1 MVFYIIFLLLW
12 ARVCY
17 FICMCYFCSYEMV
30 IMKNLFRTV
39 SVIAL
44 AGWFLACSERKSEAC
59 YEIIPAPLEIREN
72 FSGGEFV
79 LDDGVCIVYPGENE
93 AMRHNA
99 LFLAD
104 YLKAATG
111 RDYRVE
117 TGSRRKKNVTLQLDS
132 SIKNPEGYRVNV
144 SAGGVV
150 IAGASEAGVF
160 YGIQTLRKAI
170 PVKANSVPVLT
181 AVGIEDEPR
190 FGYRG
195 VHLDV
200 CRHFFTVD
208 EVKKFID
215 MMVLHNMNRLHWHIT
230 DDQGWRIEIKKYPE
244 LTTVSSRRTETVIG
258 HNSGKYDGKP
268 YGGFYTQEQAREI
281 VDYAAERYI
290 TVIPEVD
297 LPGHMQ
303 AALAAYPYLG
313 CTGGPYEVWRMW
325 GVSEEVLCAGNDS
338 VLTFIDDVLTEIME
352 IFPSEYIHVGGDECP
367 KVRWEKCPKCQA
379 RIKALGIKGDDRHT
393 KEEYLQSFIICHAE
407 KFLNEHGRRMIGW
420 DETLEGGLA
429 PNATVMSWR
438 GEGGGIEAARQHHD
452 VIMTPDTYLYFNHYQ
467 SKDTEE
473 EPEANGGYSPL
484 AHVYGYE
491 PIPSM
496 LTSDEQKFIKGVQAN
511 HWTEYITTF
520 PQLQYMALPRWAAL
534 CEIQWSQP
542 EKKDYADFLE
552 RLLRLTRLYDAL
564 GYNYAKH
571 IFDVTAD
578 YRVNT
583 KNGTVDI
590 FTGTIDDAPIHYTLD
605 GTEPTVQSPVTAG
618 VLSVSQSG
626 TFRAMA
632 VRPSGNSRVVTEKI
646 TFGKSTCKPI
656 VANQPINEQYKFNGI
671 TTLVDGLQGNGNYK
685 TGRWIAFRGNDM
697 DVTIDL
703 CRVEEISSVTF
714 HNCVEKGDWIF
725 DVRSVA
731 IEVSEDG
738 KNFERV
744 FFGEYPEMQESD
756 RNGLYVHKQTFAP
769 VKARYMRIMAS
780 PENVMPDWHPGKG
793 YPAFLFV
800 DEIVVN

>member
-1 MVFYIIFLLLW
+1 MTSFLKSAALVALCALASCTKPLETASYSVVPLPSEVTPSEGTPFRLNSRTSVFYP
-12 ARVCY
+12 
-17 FICMCYFCSYEMV
+17 
-30 IMKNLFRTV
+30 T
-39 SVIAL
+39 
-44 AGWFLACSERKSEAC
+44 G
-59 YEIIPAPLEIREN
+59 
-72 FSGGEFV
+72 
-79 LDDGVCIVYPGENE
+79 
-93 AMRHNA
+93 NA
-99 LFLAD
+99 LLKRNAEFLSEYVAQSMNFA
-104 YLKAATG
+104 LPVREQAEGEAP
-111 RDYRVE
+111 E
-117 TGSRRKKNVTLQLDS
+117 HAITLVLAS
-132 SIKNPEGYRVNV
+132 TINNEEGYRLSVTEK
-144 SAGGVV
+144 SIRIEGRTEQG
-150 IAGASEAGVF
+150 IF
-160 YGIQTLRKAI
+160 YGIQTLRKSL
-170 PVKANSVPVLT
+170 P
-181 AVGIEDEPR
+181 AVAESKSILLPAAVVNDEPR
-190 FGYRG
+190 FTYRAM
-195 VHLDV
+195 HLDV
-200 CRHFFTVD
+200 CRDFFPV
-208 EVKKFID
+208 EFVKKYID
-215 MMVLHNMNRLHWHIT
+215 LLALHNMNTFHWHLT
-230 DDQGWRIEIKKYPE
+230 DDQGWRIESKKYPKLNE
-244 LTTVSSRRTETVIG
+244 IGSVRHRTVVG
-258 HNSGKYDGKP
+258 YLGSGEYDNTD
-268 YGGFYTQEQAREI
+268 YGGYYTQEQMKEVVA
-281 VDYAAERYI
+281 YAAERYI
-290 TVIPEVD
+290 NVLPEID
-297 LPGHMQ
+297 LPGHTLSV
-303 AALAAYPYLG
+303 LASYPEFG
-313 CTGGPYEVWRMW
+313 CTGGPYEVCPDW
-325 GVSEEVLCAGNDS
+325 GVFPDVLCIGNEQAMQFVEDI
-338 VLTFIDDVLTEIME
+338 LGELIE
-352 IFPSEYIHVGGDECP
+352 IFPSRYIHIGGDEAP
-367 KVRWEKCPKCQA
+367 RVRWKNCPKCQK
-379 RIKALGIKGDDRHT
+379 RIAEEGLRAGGGFTAEDR
-393 KEEYLQSFIICHAE
+393 LQSYCMQRAE
-407 KFLNEHGRRMIGW
+407 RFLNARGRSIIGW
-420 DETLEGGLA
+420 DEILNGDVA

-626 TFRAMA
+626 TCRAMA

-780 PENVMPDWHPGKG
+780 PENVMSDWHPGKG

>member
-1 MVFYIIFLLLW
+1 
-12 ARVCY
+12 
-17 FICMCYFCSYEMV
+17 
-30 IMKNLFRTV
+30 
-39 SVIAL
+39 
-44 AGWFLACSERKSEAC
+44 
-59 YEIIPAPLEIREN
+59 
-72 FSGGEFV
+72 
-79 LDDGVCIVYPGENE
+79 
-93 AMRHNA
+93 
-99 LFLAD
+99 
-104 YLKAATG
+104 
-111 RDYRVE
+111 
-117 TGSRRKKNVTLQLDS
+117 
-132 SIKNPEGYRVNV
+132 
-144 SAGGVV
+144 
-150 IAGASEAGVF
+150 
-160 YGIQTLRKAI
+160 
-170 PVKANSVPVLT
+170 
-181 AVGIEDEPR
+181 
-190 FGYRG
+190 
-195 VHLDV
+195 
-200 CRHFFTVD
+200 
-208 EVKKFID
+208 
-215 MMVLHNMNRLHWHIT
+215 
-230 DDQGWRIEIKKYPE
+230 
-244 LTTVSSRRTETVIG
+244 
-258 HNSGKYDGKP
+258 
-268 YGGFYTQEQAREI
+268 
-281 VDYAAERYI
+281 
-290 TVIPEVD
+290 
-297 LPGHMQ
+297 
-303 AALAAYPYLG
+303 
-313 CTGGPYEVWRMW
+313 
-325 GVSEEVLCAGNDS
+325 
-338 VLTFIDDVLTEIME
+338 
-352 IFPSEYIHVGGDECP
+352 
-367 KVRWEKCPKCQA
+367 
-379 RIKALGIKGDDRHT
+379 
-393 KEEYLQSFIICHAE
+393 
-407 KFLNEHGRRMIGW
+407 
-420 DETLEGGLA
+420 
-429 PNATVMSWR
+429 
-438 GEGGGIEAARQHHD
+438 
-452 VIMTPDTYLYFNHYQ
+452 
-467 SKDTEE
+467 
-473 EPEANGGYSPL
+473 
-484 AHVYGYE
+484 
-491 PIPSM
+491 M

-685 TGRWIAFRGNDM
+685 TGCWIAFRGNDM

-793 YPAFLFV
+793 YPACLFV
-800 DEIVVN
+800 DDIVVNLKKIRSICRLYGICFSACSWVSGEHCRHRRKG

>member
-1 MVFYIIFLLLW
+1 
-12 ARVCY
+12 
-17 FICMCYFCSYEMV
+17 MV

-144 SAGGVV
+144 SASGVV

-268 YGGFYTQEQAREI
+268 YGGFYTQEQALCRQTLYYR
-281 VDYAAERYI
+281 DPRGRFAGTYA
-290 TVIPEVD
+290 
-297 LPGHMQ
+297 
-303 AALAAYPYLG
+303 
-313 CTGGPYEVWRMW
+313 
-325 GVSEEVLCAGNDS
+325 
-338 VLTFIDDVLTEIME
+338 
-352 IFPSEYIHVGGDECP
+352 
-367 KVRWEKCPKCQA
+367 
-379 RIKALGIKGDDRHT
+379 
-393 KEEYLQSFIICHAE
+393 
-407 KFLNEHGRRMIGW
+407 
-420 DETLEGGLA
+420 
-429 PNATVMSWR
+429 
-438 GEGGGIEAARQHHD
+438 GGIGR
-452 VIMTPDTYLYFNHYQ
+452 VSVF
-467 SKDTEE
+467 
-473 EPEANGGYSPL
+473 G
-484 AHVYGYE
+484 VYRR
-491 PIPSM
+491 S
-496 LTSDEQKFIKGVQAN
+496 
-511 HWTEYITTF
+511 
-520 PQLQYMALPRWAAL
+520 
-534 CEIQWSQP
+534 
-542 EKKDYADFLE
+542 
-552 RLLRLTRLYDAL
+552 
-564 GYNYAKH
+564 
-571 IFDVTAD
+571 
-578 YRVNT
+578 
-583 KNGTVDI
+583 
-590 FTGTIDDAPIHYTLD
+590 
-605 GTEPTVQSPVTAG
+605 
-618 VLSVSQSG
+618 
-626 TFRAMA
+626 
-632 VRPSGNSRVVTEKI
+632 
-646 TFGKSTCKPI
+646 
-656 VANQPINEQYKFNGI
+656 
-671 TTLVDGLQGNGNYK
+671 
-685 TGRWIAFRGNDM
+685 
-697 DVTIDL
+697 
-703 CRVEEISSVTF
+703 
-714 HNCVEKGDWIF
+714 
-725 DVRSVA
+725 VRSV
-731 IEVSEDG
+731 
-738 KNFERV
+738 
-744 FFGEYPEMQESD
+744 
-756 RNGLYVHKQTFAP
+756 
-769 VKARYMRIMAS
+769 
-780 PENVMPDWHPGKG
+780 ENVGSVRRS
-793 YPAFLFV
+793 ALCRERQRV
-800 DEIVVN
+800 DFYR